1 MRNLSGL
8 FLFVALA
15 QAQPKHLIVIGVDGL
30 GGAALQN
37 ASTPRLH
44 QLMNRIPVGSGKW

>member
-15 QAQPKHLIVIGVDGL
+15 QAQPKHLIVIGVDAL
-30 GGAALQN
+30 GGEAVQN
-37 ASTPRLH
+37 ESTPR
-44 QLMNRIPVGSGKW
+44 NSNFVRRSD